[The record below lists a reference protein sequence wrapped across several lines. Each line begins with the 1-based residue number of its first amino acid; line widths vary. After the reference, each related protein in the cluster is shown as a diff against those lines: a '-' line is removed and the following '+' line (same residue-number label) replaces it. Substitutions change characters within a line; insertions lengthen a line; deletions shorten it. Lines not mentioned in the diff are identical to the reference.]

1 LRNAS
6 IADGVKSGALILP
19 LQSKA
24 KRRTEREQRR
34 KVERKSQK
42 EKKKPRPKE
51 LLLQG
56 NEAVVEGALRAG
68 CRFFAG
74 YPITPATEISE
85 ILSTRLPLVDGTFI
99 QMEDEIASL
108 GAVIGASLA
117 GVKAMTATSGPGFS
131 LMQENLGFAIIAEV
145 PCVVVDVMRGGP
157 STGLPTSPSQSDV
170 MQARWGTHGDHPI
183 IVLSASTVRECYD
196 MTIRAFNFSEKFRTP
211 VILLI
216 DEVVGHMREK
226 IALGD
231 QNEIEIF
238 NRVKPTMPPEWYIP
252 YEDTPSGIPSMANFG
267 EGYRY
272 HVTGL
277 THDIRGFPTSRPDE
291 IGPFIARLHRKI
303 SQHFS
308 EIQIGEF
315 FQTEDAEITV
325 VAYGCVARSAKRAV
339 IEAREKGM
347 KVGLLKLMTLWPF
360 MRSAVEKVLQTSK
373 ALIVPEMNM
382 GQISREVKRV
392 NRGITKVVALNKV
405 DGTIITPGE
414 ILDRM
419 MEISDARS
427 N

>member
-1 LRNAS
+1 M
-6 IADGVKSGALILP
+6 
-19 LQSKA
+19 
-24 KRRTEREQRR
+24 KR
-34 KVERKSQK
+34 
-42 EKKKPRPKE
+42 KKKSHQKE

-56 NEAVVEGALRAG
+56 NEAIAEGAIRAG

-85 ILSTRLPLVDGTFI
+85 ILSVRLPQEDGTFI

-131 LMQENLGFAIIAEV
+131 LMQENLGFAIMAEV
-145 PCVVVDVMRGGP
+145 PCVIVNVMRGGP
-157 STGLPTSPSQSDV
+157 STGLPTFPSQGDV

-183 IVLSASTVRECYD
+183 IVLSASTVRECYE
-196 MTIRAFNFSEKFRTP
+196 MTIKAFNLSERFRNP

-216 DEVVGHMREK
+216 DEVVAHMRENVSLDDK
-226 IALGD
+226 D
-231 QNEIEIF
+231 IEIF
-238 NRVKPTMPPEWYIP
+238 DRVKPKVPPEWYIP
-252 YEDTPSGIPSMANFG
+252 YEDTPSGVPAMANFG

-308 EIQIGEF
+308 EIWMAEY
-315 FQTEDAEITV
+315 FQTDDADITI
-325 VAYGCVARSAKRAV
+325 VAYGCVARSAKRAA
-339 IEAREKGM
+339 IEARQRGIR
-347 KVGLLKLMTLWPF
+347 VGLLKLMTLWPF
-360 MRSAVEKVLQTSK
+360 FRPAIEKILQVSK
-373 ALIVPEMNM
+373 VLIVPEMNM

-392 NRGITKVVALNKV
+392 NRGMAKVFTLNKV
-405 DGTIITPGE
+405 DGTIITPDE
-414 ILDRM
+414 IMNRI
-419 MEISDARS
+419 MEAFEWLRS
-427 N
+427 QS